1 MKLKLCWVYFR
12 CEKNLVYFL
21 ILFWARAFKKSLSNG
36 HVSFVSIP
44 CFHPSCSSYSLS
56 NMIIFNEF
64 WNKLKNRWFHAISS
78 QQLTLLGRSV
88 CVMMKKQFKPSDGSI
103 HRKIRAALALLGS
116 AVRESRQKGSA
127 QIALLA
133 GGRAGEH
140 WCSSTLA
147 DTRECVCVLCLKCK
161 REAVSVS
168 SVSMT
173 EALSTGFIWIEYTG
187 QLLTCHC
194 MVPSSEVIFH
204 SLF

>member
-1 MKLKLCWVYFR
+1 M
-12 CEKNLVYFL
+12 YFL

-36 HVSFVSIP
+36 HVSLVSIP

-56 NMIIFNEF
+56 DMTIFNEF

-116 AVRESRQKGSA
+116 AVSESRQKGSA

-133 GGRAGEH
+133 GGKAGKR

-147 DTRECVCVLCLKCK
+147 DTRENAFVSFVWSAREKQSRWALCPWQRHL
-161 REAVSVS
+161 ALVS
-168 SVSMT
+168 SG
-173 EALSTGFIWIEYTG
+173 LSILGNFWHVT
-187 QLLTCHC
+187 
-194 MVPSSEVIFH
+194 V
-204 SLF
+204 